1 MREKIRL
8 IIIISLGVMLAV
20 SIFTGLQTYS
30 AKRALELERNNWID
44 ENAKLAKKVEE
55 AIRERKE
62 LQDKV
67 SALSADLDKA
77 SQEKQDFQKQYEL
90 IIKERSDLLE
100 KVKTLQR
107 NNEQL
112 RGDLSNLQREK
123 QRLGQSSESN
133 LAPIRQEN
141 AQLKQQLDN
150 LNSLKTKLETELGQ
164 LKGEKSVLDQKL
176 NEIDSLLEQ
185 KLTRLR
191 YLSIKEELD
200 AIRGNGTLEAPATQP
215 AQSEKDSV
223 ELPPIVVKPQ
233 TQAKPDSPAW
243 QRKAANVRPTGTVL
257 EINKENKFIIIDLGN
272 NVGTKLGDT
281 FKVYKQG
288 APIANI
294 EVIQVRQSIS
304 ACDIKE
310 EITPVE
316 AGDIVR

>member
-1 MREKIRL
+1 
-8 IIIISLGVMLAV
+8 MLAV

-30 AKRALELERNNWID
+30 VKRALELEKNNWAN
-44 ENAKLAKKVEE
+44 ENGKLAQKMEE
-55 AIRERKE
+55 ITRERKE

-67 SALSADLDKA
+67 NALSADLDKG
-77 SQEKQDFQKQYEL
+77 SQDKEELKKQYEL
-90 IIKERSDLLE
+90 IVNERAELLD

-123 QRLGQSSESN
+123 QRLGQNLETN
-133 LAPIRQEN
+133 LAPIKQEN

-150 LNSLKTKLETELGQ
+150 LNSVKSKLETELGQ
-164 LKGEKSVLDQKL
+164 LKGEKSALEQKL
-176 NEIDSLLEQ
+176 NEIDALLEQ

-191 YLSIKEELD
+191 YLSIKGELD
-200 AIRGNGTLEAPATQP
+200 AIRGGGRAQEATAAEP
-215 AQSEKDSV
+215 AQPEKESV

-233 TQAKPDSPAW
+233 SQAKPQSPAW
-243 QRKAANVRPTGTVL
+243 QRKAAYVRPTGTIL
-257 EINKENKFIIIDLGN
+257 QINKENKFVVIDLGQN
-272 NVGTKLGDT
+272 AGTKLGDT

-288 APIANI
+288 SPIASI

-310 EITPVE
+310 ETTPIE